1 MGGFFKVFPMIFT
14 YLNGSILSLIKAA
27 GHELLQD
34 FRRIENLQI
43 TAKGAGNFV
52 SSADKKSEHT
62 LIEGLKQLYP
72 DYNFLC
78 EESGHLLGSSQTH
91 RWIIDPLDATKN
103 FIHGIPIFAI
113 SVALEVKGEIVL
125 GVIYSPITDEI
136 FYAEKGKGAF
146 CNKQK
151 ISVSPHLEIK
161 NSFIS
166 AGSIYGRRCDSRNFE
181 KFYKAI
187 VPLASGTRH
196 FACAA
201 LELCYVAAG
210 RYEVFFEMGL
220 SYWDIAAGVLLV
232 QEAGGKVCDFQ
243 GDESYFMT
251 GDIIASNAHLFSEL
265 RHIVC
270 K

>member
-1 MGGFFKVFPMIFT
+1 MTFK
-14 YLNGSILSLIKAA
+14 YLSHSILSLIKIA
-27 GHELLQD
+27 GQELLQD

-43 TAKGAGNFV
+43 TAKGVGDFV

-72 DYNFLC
+72 DYSFLC
-78 EESGHLLGSSQTH
+78 EESGHLLGGLQTH

-103 FIHGIPIFAI
+103 FIHGIPLFAI
-113 SVALEVKGEIVL
+113 SVALEVNGQIVL
-125 GVIYSPITDEI
+125 GIIYSPITDEI
-136 FYAEKGKGAF
+136 FYAEKGSGSF
-146 CNKQK
+146 CNEQK
-151 ISVSPHLEIK
+151 ISVSPHMEIK

-166 AGSIYGRRCDSRNFE
+166 AGSIYGRRCNSRVFE
-181 KFYKAI
+181 KLYKAI

-196 FACAA
+196 LACAA

-220 SYWDIAAGVLLV
+220 SYWDIAAGALLV

-243 GDESYFMT
+243 GDDCYFIT

-270 K
+270 R

>member
-1 MGGFFKVFPMIFT
+1 MTFR
-14 YLNGSILSLIKAA
+14 YLNNSILSLIKVV
-27 GHELLQD
+27 GQELLQD

-43 TAKGAGNFV
+43 TAKGVGDFV

-78 EESGHLLGSSQTH
+78 EESGHLLGALQTH

-113 SVALEVKGEIVL
+113 SVALEVNGEIVL
-125 GVIYSPITDEI
+125 GIIYSPITDEV
-136 FYAEKGKGAF
+136 FYAEKGAGAF
-146 CNKQK
+146 CNDQK
-151 ISVSPHLEIK
+151 ISVSPHVEIK

-166 AGSIYGRRCDSRNFE
+166 AGTIYGRRCDSRDFE

-220 SYWDIAAGVLLV
+220 SYWDIAAGALLV
-232 QEAGGKVCDFQ
+232 QEAGGKVFDFQ
-243 GDESYFMT
+243 GGECYFMT
-251 GDIIASNAHLFSEL
+251 GNIIASNAHLFPEL
-265 RHIVC
+265 HHIVYR
-270 K
+270 